1 MYNQSYWA
9 YHLGQW
15 WSSSPPYSQVIL
27 GFFLLPS
34 PNIICQFFPMSDYT
48 AADLGVGGGV
58 GGGDGGGTVGSG
70 ESKDGSLQFW

>member
-1 MYNQSYWA
+1 
-9 YHLGQW
+9 
-15 WSSSPPYSQVIL
+15 
-27 GFFLLPS
+27 
-34 PNIICQFFPMSDYT
+34 MSDYT